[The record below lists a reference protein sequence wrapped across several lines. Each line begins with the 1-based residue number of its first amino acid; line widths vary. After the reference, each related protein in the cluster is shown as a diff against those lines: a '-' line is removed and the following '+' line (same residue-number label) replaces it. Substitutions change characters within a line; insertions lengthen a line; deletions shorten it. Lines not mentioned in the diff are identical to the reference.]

1 MDRDSMYE
9 KKTRKEKNCLFIQ
22 FVSSTPMEQF
32 DLDFQEEISVK
43 QAKTYLFKNNKN
55 TLKNTCCKAN
65 STIRRLLASLDI
77 V

>member
-1 MDRDSMYE
+1 
-9 KKTRKEKNCLFIQ
+9 
-22 FVSSTPMEQF
+22 MEQF